1 MNARSLAATTVGLA
15 ALGLVAWGVWAATHP
30 APLPIQGQIESRSID
45 VASKVP
51 GRVARVLVE
60 EGQHVTAGQALFE
73 LESPELDAKLA
84 QATAAHDAAE
94 SVSTKAQTGARSEEI
109 RMAELNWQRAV
120 AAAELAETTARRIA
134 SLYREGLI
142 AQQKHDEA
150 QTQANAARAQADA
163 ARAQYDMARNGAR
176 SEDKAAAAAQARQ
189 AAGAMSEVQAYRRET
204 RILAPAAGEV
214 AKVQIHAG
222 EIAPQGF
229 AVISLV
235 DRSDSWA
242 LLNVREDQ
250 LARFKQGAEF
260 DAELPALG
268 KTLRMKVTWLAP
280 LPDFATWKNVRGT
293 QGVDLRTFEVRAK
306 PLVPPPELRPG
317 MSVIVRP

>member
-1 MNARSLAATTVGLA
+1 MNARSLAATNVGLA

-60 EGQHVTAGQALFE
+60 EGQRVTAGQALFE

-134 SLYREGLI
+134 SLFREGLI

>member
-1 MNARSLAATTVGLA
+1 MNSKPLVAAIAGIA

-30 APLPIQGQIESRSID
+30 APLPIQGQIESRTVD

-60 EGQHVTAGQALFE
+60 EGQRVSAGQALFE

-94 SVSTKAQTGARSEEI
+94 SVSTKAQSGARSEEI

-120 AAAELAETTARRIA
+120 AGAELAETTARRVA

-150 QTQANAARAQADA
+150 QTQAHAARAQADA

-176 SEDKAAAAAQARQ
+176 SEDKAAAAAQVRQ

-214 AKVQIHAG
+214 AKVQIRAG
-222 EIAPQGF
+222 EIAPQGY
-229 AVISLV
+229 AVVSLV
-235 DRSDSWA
+235 DRGDSWA
-242 LLNVREDQ
+242 VLNVREDQ

-268 KTLRMKVTWLAP
+268 KALRMKVTWLAP

-306 PLVPPPELRPG
+306 PLAPPPDLRPG

>member
-15 ALGLVAWGVWAATHP
+15 ALGLVAWGVWAAIHP

-150 QTQANAARAQADA
+150 QTQANATRAQADA

-176 SEDKAAAAAQARQ
+176 SEDK

>member
-1 MNARSLAATTVGLA
+1 MNRKVLPALIGSA
-15 ALGLVAWGVWAATHP
+15 ALALVAWGLWAATRP
-30 APLPIQGQIESRSID
+30 SVLPIQGQIESRHID

-51 GRVARVLVE
+51 GRVVRVLIE
-60 EGQHVTAGQALFE
+60 EGQRVSAAQALFE

-84 QATAAHDAAE
+84 QASAARDAAE
-94 SVSTKAQTGARSEEI
+94 SISLKAQAGARDEEI
-109 RMAELNWQRAV
+109 RMAELNWQRAES
-120 AAAELAETTARRIA
+120 AAELSDTTAHRIA
-134 SLYREGLI
+134 TLYREGLI

-150 QTQANAARAQADA
+150 QTQARANRAQADA
-163 ARAQYDMARNGAR
+163 ARAQYDMARAGAR
-176 SEDKAAAAAQARQ
+176 KEDKAAAAAQARQ
-189 AAGAMSEVQAYRRET
+189 ASGAISEVRAYLRET

-214 AKVQIHAG
+214 AKLQIRAG

-229 AVISLV
+229 PVVTLV

-242 LLNVREDQ
+242 VLNVREDQ
-250 LARFKQGAEF
+250 LARFRQGETF

-268 KTLRMKVTWLAP
+268 KTLRLKVSWLSP

-293 QGVDLRTFEVRAK
+293 QGVDLRTFEVRAR
-306 PLVPPPELRPG
+306 PVSAQPDLRPG